1 MTTIYWLRH
10 GQSLGNLERRFLG
23 HTDLPLTDHGRR
35 QAAAA
40 AAYLAERG
48 IDRIYSSDLLR
59 ARETAEPLA
68 ERLGLPVHVMP
79 ALREIHAGLW
89 EGETFTEILRR
100 WGDDYRLFRS
110 DIGLSAPTGGESA
123 QHAADRVY
131 AAATELALREAGH
144 TLLVASHAAV
154 TCMFTARVLG
164 LAPAE
169 VKRLRLPSN
178 ASLSVFEHD
187 GASFHLV
194 QYGNDGYLGDLCL
207 APPPTV

>member
-35 QAAAA
+35 QADAAA
-40 AAYLAERG
+40 DYLASRG

-59 ARETAEPLA
+59 ARQTAEPLA
-68 ERLGLPVHVMP
+68 ERLGLTVHTLDS
-79 ALREIHAGLW
+79 LREIDAGLW
-89 EGETFTEILRR
+89 EGQTFTEILCR
-100 WGDDYRLFRS
+100 WGEDYHLFRA
-110 DIGLSAPTGGESA
+110 DIGISTPTGGEST
-123 QHAADRVY
+123 QHAADRVF
-131 AAATELALREAGH
+131 AAATALAEKEAGH
-144 TLLVASHAAV
+144 TLLVTSHAAV

-187 GASFHLV
+187 GAAFHLV
-194 QYGNDGYLGDLCL
+194 QYGNDGYLGDLRL